1 MNVIKVK
8 SDLMLVL
15 SNVTIELLNVRQK
28 RKKREPSNVTT
39 VKSYVM
45 LILHNVKIESSN
57 VIIIK
62 KGTTKCDKSII
73 KCDVGTAECDNGI
86 IKCEKRK

>member
-1 MNVIKVK
+1 
-8 SDLMLVL
+8 
-15 SNVTIELLNVRQK
+15 
-28 RKKREPSNVTT
+28 
-39 VKSYVM
+39 M

-73 KCDVGTAECDNGI
+73 KCDVDTAECDNGI